1 MVIAS
6 SVEEKEVPLLRVLTD
21 RLTNSAEPNEHQEY
35 EFYLAVENI
44 DHSRTKARATGAATF
59 RASGSAPEA

>member
-1 MVIAS
+1 LICRRKRGS
-6 SVEEKEVPLLRVLTD
+6 LFRDLTD
-21 RLTNSAEPNEHQEY
+21 RLTEFCGAREHHEY
-35 EFYLAVENI
+35 ELYLAVENI